1 MTTAEIIKLIVS
13 VTFAVLTG
21 CVIPLLK
28 AKRGTEKTKQDAK
41 KFDGYV
47 AKAQTVVDAA
57 YQMFATNDERKAFAV
72 KTLMAFGVPKPV
84 IDTVIEAA
92 VKACKVAGTA
102 IEAVKA
108 AEEETDAAAGIT
120 EAEAAQTAA
129 AQAAAD
135 KLARLTQAAQDLG
148 VSVTSGM
155 DVPAL
160 QAAITAAMAA

>member
-13 VTFAVLTG
+13 VTFAVLVY

-28 AKRGTEKTKQDAK
+28 AKKGTEEAKKDAK

-57 YQMFATNDERKAFAV
+57 YQMFTSNDERKAFAV
-72 KTLMAFGVPKPV
+72 KTLLAFGVPKPV
-84 IDTVIEAA
+84 IDIVIEAA

-102 IEAVKA
+102 IEAVKE
-108 AEEETDAAAGIT
+108 AEAETDAAAGIT
-120 EAEAAQTAA
+120 EAEASQAA
-129 AQAAAD
+129 AEQAVAD

-148 VSVTSGM
+148 VDTSGM
-155 DVPAL
+155 DAPAL
-160 QAAITAAMAA
+160 QTAITAAMAA

>member
-13 VTFAVLTG
+13 VTFAVLVY

-28 AKRGTEKTKQDAK
+28 AKKGTEEAKKDAK

-57 YQMFATNDERKAFAV
+57 YQMFTSNDERKAFAV
-72 KTLMAFGVPKPV
+72 KTLTALGVPAAT

-102 IEAVKA
+102 IAAVKE
-108 AEEETDAAAGIT
+108 AETETDAAAGIT
-120 EAEAAQTAA
+120 EAEASQAA
-129 AQAAAD
+129 AEQAAAD
-135 KLARLTQAAQDLG
+135 KLERLAKAAQALG
-148 VSVTSGM
+148 VNASGM
-155 DVPAL
+155 DAPAL
-160 QAAITAAMAA
+160 QAAITAAVAA